1 MQAPW
6 WCLQG
11 SDCTFPPGCKTPG
24 AAPGLGTL
32 RGMAWAVP
40 APHPGE
46 KQSLPGWGWEDSGV
60 KNGAWGGIQSWLAPK
75 LAVLAAP
82 SASPR
87 KTPGVKDRGAG
98 LLRSAQQP
106 LLVEFITAFY

>member
-1 MQAPW
+1 M
-6 WCLQG
+6 
-11 SDCTFPPGCKTPG
+11 
-24 AAPGLGTL
+24 
-32 RGMAWAVP
+32 
-40 APHPGE
+40 
-46 KQSLPGWGWEDSGV
+46 

>member
-1 MQAPW
+1 MQTPR

-11 SDCTFPPGCKTPG
+11 SDRTFPPGCKTPG
-24 AAPGLGTL
+24 AALGLGTL
-32 RGMAWAVP
+32 RGMAWAAP
-40 APHPGE
+40 APRPGK
-46 KQSLPGWGWEDSGV
+46 KQSLQGQGQEGSGV
-60 KNGAWGGIQSWLAPK
+60 KNGAQGGVQSWLAPK

-82 SASPR
+82 SVSPR

-106 LLVEFITAFY
+106 LLVEFIAAFY

>member
-1 MQAPW
+1 MQAPR

-11 SDCTFPPGCKTPG
+11 SDRTFPPGCKDPG

-32 RGMAWAVP
+32 QGMAPAAP

-46 KQSLPGWGWEDSGV
+46 KHSLPGWGREDSGM
-60 KNGAWGGIQSWLAPK
+60 KNGARGGVQSWLAPK

-82 SASPR
+82 FASPR
-87 KTPGVKDRGAG
+87 KTPGVKDRGAA

-106 LLVEFITAFY
+106 LLVEFIAAFY